1 MNKIKEIKDNLYKI
15 KIKNVFMLVIS
26 NLIYFIAFEILRY
39 KIPNIINVH
48 LNCNFEIDY
57 IALYSCILSLV
68 LPLAILLIEKINNK
82 QDYILAETYL
92 KNTMLFPAIIYFCC
106 NIVFLAISKEQYY
119 FIFCSMTSVYIIIY
133 MNCAGNTYHQ
143 FI

>member
-1 MNKIKEIKDNLYKI
+1 MNKKRKIKDNLYKI
-15 KIKNVFMLVIS
+15 KIENVFILIIS
-26 NLIYFIAFEILRY
+26 NIICFLIFEILRY
-39 KIPNIINVH
+39 KIPNIINIH

-92 KNTMLFPAIIYFCC
+92 KSTMLFPSII
-106 NIVFLAISKEQYY
+106 
-119 FIFCSMTSVYIIIY
+119 
-133 MNCAGNTYHQ
+133 
-143 FI
+143 